1 MSAAPVLSVRGLSK
15 YYRVKGTRVD
25 ALAGVDLDIRRGET
39 MAIVGESGS
48 GKTTLG
54 NLILGLER
62 ASAGQIIFEG
72 APLQMRRSSALRR
85 RIQVVQQNPFSTLNP
100 KRTVRSHDRAAPAR
114 LQDGLA
120 RSLSRARR

>member
-15 YYRVKGTRVD
+15 HYRVKGTRID
-25 ALAGVDLDIRRGET
+25 ALGIDLDVWRGET

-62 ASAGQIIFEG
+62 ASAGQILFEG
-72 APLQMRRSSALRR
+72 ARSR
-85 RIQVVQQNPFSTLNP
+85 
-100 KRTVRSHDRAAPAR
+100 
-114 LQDGLA
+114 
-120 RSLSRARR
+120 